1 MNACRVFSVQNS
13 FELDLF
19 GFAHDADFRSKL
31 IERLDIAHAA
41 EHLRGDLRNYRFKIV
56 IHAIADVCFIKCCG
70 IICEYVACHWEAQPY
85 SPIYGITL
93 DMLRRTRYEQTN
105 DKVGGFGFF
114 LRQGHAVIYLRSVI
128 MHGGDI
134 QPALKHA
141 AIVFLLHSADLFC
154 VQKRNGTFGDT
165 FEVGKQFIF
174 KGKPTK
180 LGKIAY
186 IMSDGNGVQAVGA
199 VDEIF
204 DADGVFV
211 CVVEYLLGHG
221 VKHG

>member
-1 MNACRVFSVQNS
+1 
-13 FELDLF
+13 
-19 GFAHDADFRSKL
+19 
-31 IERLDIAHAA
+31 
-41 EHLRGDLRNYRFKIV
+41 
-56 IHAIADVCFIKCCG
+56 
-70 IICEYVACHWEAQPY
+70 
-85 SPIYGITL
+85 
-93 DMLRRTRYEQTN
+93 MLRRTRYKQTN
-105 DKVGGFGFF
+105 GKVGGF
-114 LRQGHAVIYLRSVI
+114 LVRQGHAVIYLRSVI
-128 MHGGDI
+128 MDGGDI

-174 KGKPTK
+174 KGKPTE

-199 VDEIF
+199 VDEVF
-204 DADGVFV
+204 DTDGVFV

-221 VKHG
+221 VKHGQFLVGERSNPLSKEVQLVQAECVQANVLQLRQDIAFKDTDFNRVFSADGTGSLHSVLDFIVRRRQQ